1 MNRKK
6 PQKIPP
12 ISSFLVNANNFLFIN
27 SKVSRVAM
35 PNRKVA
41 KEKGGASF
49 SASLTIIN
57 VAPQI
62 RVTKTSNSCAV
73 IFLFNLYILKI

>member
-12 ISSFLVNANNFLFIN
+12 ISSFLVNTNNFLFIN

-49 SASLTIIN
+49 SASLTMMKVI
-57 VAPQI
+57 PQI
-62 RVTKTSNSCAV
+62 MVTIMRP
-73 IFLFNLYILKI
+73 IFASDLFCIIFVS